1 MKNSSGYL
9 SKKLWETNCSG
20 VKVILSFSLNKP
32 LALLKSGIPDSV
44 DNNNVFTDFFI
55 KLH

>member
-44 DNNNVFTDFFI
+44 ENI
-55 KLH
+55 I